1 MNILKIIFTNGYILI
16 LPILVWNL
24 IFTSKLPL
32 AYAPRSFNSNI
43 PSFLLIGENIFRT
56 IIFIF
61 PFLFKININLTLT
74 LTQGKQGLIVYLFG
88 SLLYYAS
95 WLLLIYSPNS
105 LWSKSLFGFAAP
117 AYTPIIWFV
126 GIALMVDSYYF
137 KITYNKWHFILL
149 CIIFSIFHVT
159 HSVLAY
165 LRSN

>member
-16 LPILVWNL
+16 IPILFWNI
-24 IFTSKLPL
+24 IFTAKLPP
-32 AYAPRSFNSNI
+32 AYAPKSFNTNI
-43 PSFLLIGENIFRT
+43 PMFLLIGENIFRT
-56 IIFIF
+56 VIFVF
-61 PFLFKININLTLT
+61 PFLFKININLI
-74 LTQGKQGLIVYLFG
+74 QGKQGLIVYLFG
-88 SLLYYAS
+88 SLFYYAS

-117 AYTPIIWFV
+117 AWTPIIWLV
-126 GIALMVDSYYF
+126 GIALMADSYYF
-137 KITYNKWHFILL
+137 KITYNKWHFIIP